1 MFYQFSWNFQVFLM
15 KNIWNQKLFLILWSR
30 FLIIYFDE
38 ILIEIVWIF
47 RILLLLQVLIFLTFN
62 FMDFSFVQSAAAAG
76 AIIDPSGNYSAAD
89 IIRVWVSLVVLVAG
103 LCSILFIVWGW
114 LMLILSG
121 GKDEKVKPA
130 INSIR
135 YAVIGIIVIVIAIF
149 VAPKVSEMLGLG
161 THQYLSPQN
170 IFNTIKVLMNQIFW
184 GSNDTY
190 FDGSSNNALPD
201 GFSDL

>member
-1 MFYQFSWNFQVFLM
+1 MTF
-15 KNIWNQKLFLILWSR
+15 
-30 FLIIYFDE
+30 E
-38 ILIEIVWIF
+38 
-47 RILLLLQVLIFLTFN
+47 FLTI
-62 FMDFSFVQSAAAAG
+62 VPSAAAAG
-76 AIIDPSGNYSAAD
+76 AIIDSSGSYTPAD
-89 IIRVWVSLVVLVAG
+89 IIRVGVSLVVLVAG
-103 LCSILFIVWGW
+103 LCSILFIVWGG

-135 YAVIGIIVIVIAIF
+135 YAVVGIIVIVIAIF

-170 IFNTIKVLMNQIFW
+170 IFNTIKILMNQIF
-184 GSNDTY
+184 GGGGDTY
-190 FDGSSNNALPD
+190 FEGSSNNTLPD

>member
-1 MFYQFSWNFQVFLM
+1 
-15 KNIWNQKLFLILWSR
+15 
-30 FLIIYFDE
+30 
-38 ILIEIVWIF
+38 
-47 RILLLLQVLIFLTFN
+47 
-62 FMDFSFVQSAAAAG
+62 MDFSFIQSASAASS
-76 AIIDPSGNYSAAD
+76 IIDASGSYTPAD
-89 IIRVWVSLVVLVAG
+89 LIRVGVSLVVLVAG
-103 LCSILFIVWGW
+103 LCSILFIVWGG

-170 IFNTIKVLMNQIFW
+170 IFNTIKTLMNQIF
-184 GSNDTY
+184 GGGGETY
-190 FDGSSNNALPD
+190 IDGGSSGALPA

>member
-1 MFYQFSWNFQVFLM
+1 
-15 KNIWNQKLFLILWSR
+15 
-30 FLIIYFDE
+30 
-38 ILIEIVWIF
+38 
-47 RILLLLQVLIFLTFN
+47 
-62 FMDFSFVQSAAAAG
+62 MDFSFIQSASAAG
-76 AIIDPSGNYSAAD
+76 SIIDPSGSYTPAD
-89 IIRVWVSLVVLVAG
+89 IIRVGVSLVVLVAG
-103 LCSILFIVWGW
+103 LCSILFIVWGG

-170 IFNTIKVLMNQIFW
+170 IFSTIKTLMNQIF
-184 GSNDTY
+184 GGGTDTY
-190 FDGSSNNALPD
+190 YNGSPSAPLPA

>member
-1 MFYQFSWNFQVFLM
+1 
-15 KNIWNQKLFLILWSR
+15 
-30 FLIIYFDE
+30 
-38 ILIEIVWIF
+38 
-47 RILLLLQVLIFLTFN
+47 
-62 FMDFSFVQSAAAAG
+62 MDFSFVQSVSAAG
-76 AIIDPSGNYSAAD
+76 AVIDPSGSYSAAD
-89 IIRVWVSLVVLVAG
+89 IIRVGVSLVVLVAW

-149 VAPKVSEMLGLG
+149 VAPKISEMLGLW
-161 THQYLSPQN
+161 THNYLSPQN
-170 IFNTIKVLMNQIFW
+170 IFNTIKVLMKQIFW

-190 FDGSSNNALPD
+190 YDGSSADPLPA

>member
-1 MFYQFSWNFQVFLM
+1 
-15 KNIWNQKLFLILWSR
+15 
-30 FLIIYFDE
+30 
-38 ILIEIVWIF
+38 
-47 RILLLLQVLIFLTFN
+47 
-62 FMDFSFVQSAAAAG
+62 
-76 AIIDPSGNYSAAD
+76 
-89 IIRVWVSLVVLVAG
+89 
-103 LCSILFIVWGW
+103 
-114 LMLILSG
+114 MLILSG

-170 IFNTIKVLMNQIFW
+170 IFNTIKTLMNQIF
-184 GSNDTY
+184 GGGGETY
-190 FDGSSNNALPD
+190 IDGGSSGALPA

>member
-1 MFYQFSWNFQVFLM
+1 
-15 KNIWNQKLFLILWSR
+15 
-30 FLIIYFDE
+30 
-38 ILIEIVWIF
+38 
-47 RILLLLQVLIFLTFN
+47 
-62 FMDFSFVQSAAAAG
+62 MDFSFIQSASAAG
-76 AIIDPSGNYSAAD
+76 SLIDASGSYTPAD
-89 IIRVWVSLVVLVAG
+89 IIRVGVSLVVLVAG
-103 LCSILFIVWGW
+103 LCSILFIVWGG

-170 IFNTIKVLMNQIFW
+170 IFNTIKTLMNQIF
-184 GSNDTY
+184 GGGGETY
-190 FDGSSNNALPD
+190 IDGGSSGAMPA

>member
-1 MFYQFSWNFQVFLM
+1 
-15 KNIWNQKLFLILWSR
+15 
-30 FLIIYFDE
+30 
-38 ILIEIVWIF
+38 
-47 RILLLLQVLIFLTFN
+47 
-62 FMDFSFVQSAAAAG
+62 MDFSFIQSASAAG
-76 AIIDPSGNYSAAD
+76 PILDPSGSYTPAD
-89 IIRVWVSLVVLVAG
+89 IIRVGVSLVVLVAG
-103 LCSILFIVWGW
+103 LCSILFIVWGG

-170 IFNTIKVLMNQIFW
+170 IFNTIKTLMNQIF
-184 GSNDTY
+184 GGGGETY
-190 FDGSSNNALPD
+190 IDGGSSGALPA